1 MQNTEN
7 MRPSLALRKR
17 RQENKSEI
25 FCRFDNFDI
34 SLHKRTTMDNQET
47 THTFIDLFSGCGGL
61 SLGFEM
67 AGYKCLLAIDNWK
80 DALTTYTFN
89 NPEVNTLCADLSS
102 ISPKEISKRYGLSR
116 VDVIVGGPPCQ
127 GFSVAGK
134 RDVND
139 KRNELYKSFVEFVK
153 TLSPKAFVME
163 NVPNILSMG
172 NGTIKDSIVKDFEN
186 LGYNVVYKV
195 LTASNYGVPQK
206 RRRAVF
212 VGMKDGRQFQF
223 PDILTNTPITSKDAI
238 SDLPEHSLP
247 EGTAYTSS
255 PSSDYQRLMRDGSS
269 GIYNHDATEH
279 EQKTK
284 EIIALVPDGG
294 NYKDLPEELQQTRKV
309 HIAWTRMNSNKPSM
323 TIDTGHRHHFH
334 YQYNRIPTVRESARI
349 QSFPDK
355 YVFKCSKTSQYKQVG
370 NAVPPLLA
378 KTIAVKLKESLDGNN
393 NALMNGTGRQPNI
406 YNVPEE
412 FYFRL
417 HHVRPRFK
425 NDVENVLLYIANVCS
440 NLDEAPIKTYNANI
454 SDAIRM
460 YPGNES
466 VANKT
471 IQNWRTEIAALFGF
485 YIEDKRKGT
494 TKTGNIAKF
503 LSSSGDLIQFFKF
516 FLLKFQ
522 YPGGHIKAKYAKE
535 IIDARIKFK
544 PAQYILKV
552 LHEADA
558 YTGKPLGISKAE
570 ATHCIFNDLRV
581 IRDNRDVEEVI
592 DLIIT
597 NRKKRL
603 KYNSSG
609 DVIRYAGDILDY
621 MVLANLLKESHN
633 YYYINRAENESI
645 QAIISDTDS
654 FHGYDRAYQKN
665 LSIQELSAIETTWFE
680 YVNTG
685 LDVNLFKTDIGNY
698 IHENDDE
705 TDYLHLIREKI
716 EEVINTS
723 STKEIGDLGE
733 AIVIGHEKV
742 RVKEGGREDLIHLIK
757 KIPTSFAV
765 GYDIQSVELDQRKR
779 FIEVKTTISNKP
791 INFYSF
797 HMTPNEWD
805 TASSTND
812 RYFVYRLMISRKE
825 MTIYILQDPVGLYKK
840 DKINMTPRN
849 GAEISFNVSVCEKT
863 KLLIW
868 QE

>member
-1 MQNTEN
+1 MG
-7 MRPSLALRKR
+7 
-17 RQENKSEI
+17 NKKS
-25 FCRFDNFDI
+25 
-34 SLHKRTTMDNQET
+34 Q
-47 THTFIDLFSGCGGL
+47 HTFIDLFSGCGGL

-67 AGYKCLLAIDNWK
+67 AGYQCLLAIDNWQ

-89 NPEVNTLCADLSS
+89 NPEVNTLCADLS
-102 ISPKEISKRYGLSR
+102 IINPQDIKDEYGLHG
-116 VDVIVGGPPCQ
+116 VDVIIGGPPCQ

-139 KRNELYKSFVEFVK
+139 KRNKLYKSFVEFVK
-153 TLSPKAFVME
+153 AFSPKAFVME

-172 NGTIKDSIVKDFEN
+172 NGTIKDSILNDFEC
-186 LGYNVVYKV
+186 LGYKVTYKV
-195 LTASNYGVPQK
+195 LTASDYGVPQK

-212 VGMKDGRQFQF
+212 VGMKDGKEYEF
-223 PDILTNTPITSKDAI
+223 PNILTHTPITSKEAL
-238 SDLPEHSLP
+238 SDLPEHSLADGAAYASPP
-247 EGTAYTSS
+247 ESE
-255 PSSDYQRLMRDGSS
+255 YQKSMRRGSK
-269 GIYNHDATEH
+269 GIYNHDTTEH
-279 EQKTK
+279 ERKTK
-284 EIIALVPDGG
+284 DIIALVPDGG
-294 NYKDLPEELQQTRKV
+294 NYKDLPEELQHTRKV
-309 HIAWTRMNSNKPSM
+309 HIAWTRMNSQKPSM

-355 YVFKCSKTSQYKQVG
+355 FIFKCSKTSQYKQVG

-378 KTIAVKLKESLDGNN
+378 KAIAVKLEECLDNN
-393 NALMNGTGRQPNI
+393 SDMDKNAKDNQSKKYI
-406 YNVPEE
+406 VPEE

-425 NDVENVLLYIANVCS
+425 NDVENVLLYIANICN
-440 NLDEAPIKTYNANI
+440 NLDEAPIKEYNTNI
-454 SDAIRM
+454 SNAIRM
-460 YPGNES
+460 YPGNEC

-485 YIEDKRKGT
+485 YIEDKKAGV
-494 TKTGNIAKF
+494 TKTGNMARF
-503 LSSSGDLIQFFKF
+503 LSTSGDLIQFFKF
-516 FLLKFQ
+516 FILKFQ

-535 IIDARIKFK
+535 IIDKGIKFK
-544 PAQYILKV
+544 PAQYILTL
-552 LHEADA
+552 LHEADT
-558 YTGKPLGISKAE
+558 YIGKPLGISKAE

-581 IRDNRDVEEVI
+581 TRDNRNVRDVI
-592 DLIIT
+592 DLIT
-597 NRKKRL
+597 DNRKKKL
-603 KYNSSG
+603 KYESAG

-621 MVLANLLKESHN
+621 MVLANILKESHN
-633 YYYINRAENESI
+633 YYYLNRAENETILALINSTETF
-645 QAIISDTDS
+645 Q
-654 FHGYDRAYQKN
+654 GYDFAYERDSN
-665 LSIQELSAIETTWFE
+665 LQEISAIEPLWFE

-685 LDVNLFKTDIGNY
+685 LDTSLFKTDISNY
-698 IHENDDE
+698 IHDEENE
-705 TDYLHLIREKI
+705 TDYLHIIKNKI
-716 EEVINTS
+716 EEVFHSS

-733 AIVIGHEKV
+733 ALIIGHEKV
-742 RVKEGGREDLIHLIK
+742 RVKEGGREDLLHLIK
-757 KIPTSFAV
+757 KIPTALAV

-805 TASSTND
+805 TANSTND

-825 MTIYILQDPVGLYKK
+825 MTVYILQDPVGLYKK